1 MFENLNTWIF
11 AIHLC
16 WINVL
21 YIFDSYSKCESI
33 VILVRIRAVL
43 FANLREIR
51 DGKKERGRRKKKKKE
66 KEISLLGEAPCR
78 SDLCMW
84 LTSYLAST
92 LSRSCDSSTSGSFT
106 WMAGVAL
113 AITRSSRWNSRSNG
127 KRGSRRSFSPFFP
140 SPYPNLV
147 CVYIYIYDRRYPFR
161 SLKNHRALLPWL
173 WWIVHACVC
182 VANFRRF
189 RSIDRIC
196 PTFFR
201 LYQ

>member
-1 MFENLNTWIF
+1 MR
-11 AIHLC
+11 IHRHFGQ
-16 WINVL
+16 N
-21 YIFDSYSKCESI
+21 YSSRFIREST
-33 VILVRIRAVL
+33 RNSR
-43 FANLREIR
+43 REE
-51 DGKKERGRRKKKKKE
+51 GEGEEEEEKKE